1 MGGDQPSRQ
10 RRLACTHF
18 TRQQPALSSMA
29 RAGSMKQ
36 HSSLAASSQP
46 VAEVPQHLFGCCL
59 AERLEGGCARSREQV
74 CRPALLRDEA

>member
-1 MGGDQPSRQ
+1 MGGDQPGRQ

-18 TRQQPALSSMA
+18 ARQQPALSSMA
-29 RAGSMKQ
+29 QAGSMKQ

-46 VAEVPQHLFGCCL
+46 VTEVPQHLFGGCL

-74 CRPALLRDEA
+74 YRPTLL